1 MPELNYFFIVWNGI
15 RERSLCLKRSRLIKP
30 IMRIGR
36 EDSNRFDDRIG
47 LDKGIHNRFNCSE
60 KNAVNCTSLR
70 LHRVL
75 DIMGPVISW
84 RTMITDPECSQ
95 FVSIFIRTQLRLSL
109 LNLFEFLINANGV
122 IWIIGDLEWGTGSIF
137 CSNHRNPRSYQLSYL
152 ETGSGRK
159 ISRLIETLDKRYLIW
174 KGIWSIGGFCY
185 LYPKADCDV
194 MLELHRIWTRVDFI
208 VIRI

>member
-15 RERSLCLKRSRLIKP
+15 RERSLCLKRFRLIKQ

-47 LDKGIHNRFNCSE
+47 LDKNIHNRFNCSE
-60 KNAVNCTSLR
+60 KICSKLHKFAITPSSGYNGTSDQLEDNDNR
-70 LHRVL
+70 SRMFSVCVY
-75 DIMGPVISW
+75 IY
-84 RTMITDPECSQ
+84 Q
-95 FVSIFIRTQLRLSL
+95 NQLRLSL
-109 LNLFEFLINANGV
+109 LNLFELLNNANGA

-159 ISRLIETLDKRYLIW
+159 ISRLIESLDKRYLSNL
-174 KGIWSIGGFCY
+174 KGDLIHRGF
-185 LYPKADCDV
+185 LLFIPKSRLWCGVRAPQN
-194 MLELHRIWTRVDFI
+194 LK
-208 VIRI
+208 

>member
-1 MPELNYFFIVWNGI
+1 
-15 RERSLCLKRSRLIKP
+15 
-30 IMRIGR
+30 MRIGR

-60 KNAVNCTSLR
+60 KKCSKWHKFAITPSSGYN
-70 LHRVL
+70 
-75 DIMGPVISW
+75 GISDQLEDNDN
-84 RTMITDPECSQ
+84 RSGMFSVC
-95 FVSIFIRTQLRLSL
+95 VYIFIRTQLRLSL
-109 LNLFEFLINANGV
+109 LNLFECLINANGV

-137 CSNHRNPRSYQLSYL
+137 CSNHGNPRSYQLSYL